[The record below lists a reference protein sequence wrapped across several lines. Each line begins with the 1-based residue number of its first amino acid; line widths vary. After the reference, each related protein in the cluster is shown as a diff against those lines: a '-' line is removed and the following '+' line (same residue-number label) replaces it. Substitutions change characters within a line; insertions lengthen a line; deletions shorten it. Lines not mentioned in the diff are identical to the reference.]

1 MIDLRKRR
9 EAANMTQAKLS
20 ELSGV
25 SQQAICMIERGER
38 NPSAKTA
45 KKLAAVLGFNWTKFF
60 EDTK

>member
-1 MIDLRKRR
+1 
-9 EAANMTQAKLS
+9 MTQSKLS

-45 KKLAAVLGFNWTKFF
+45 KKLAEVLGFDWTKFF